1 MQVRSLGQEDPLE
14 MGNYSSG
21 NGNLLQYSCL
31 GDPMD
36 RGAQL
41 TTVHGVAKSWTQLSV
56 WAQRKK
62 QSTRGRE
69 KAGKGGM
76 TSKLSIPGT
85 WPCSS
90 EEPGKEPVSMAFF
103 TQQMHQLQCT
113 AACPLSHP
121 ILLVP
126 YLPRGPEDCQAC
138 MWWSSLGRRSWDV
151 SVWPRAI
158 SGPLEH
164 HKGWLFAWSNS
175 LGNHYRPSSF
185 GAGLEDS
192 VDRGPS
198 TAIKRSP
205 VLLIPPLAPGLWA
218 IITGAGFIQVILG
231 PGARNETA
239 AFVSGK
245 CTMGRELTAY

>member
-1 MQVRSLGQEDPLE
+1 MNQLPPGGWL
-14 MGNYSSG
+14 
-21 NGNLLQYSCL
+21 NGRKEL
-31 GDPMD
+31 D
-36 RGAQL
+36 
-41 TTVHGVAKSWTQLSV
+41 TTEHLST
-56 WAQRKK
+56 KK

-90 EEPGKEPVSMAFF
+90 EEPGEEPVSMAFF

-126 YLPRGPEDCQAC
+126 NLPRGPEDCQAC
-138 MWWSSLGRRSWDV
+138 TWWSSLGRRSWDV

-158 SGPLEH
+158 IGPLEH
-164 HKGWLFAWSNS
+164 HKGWLFAQSNS
-175 LGNHYRPSSF
+175 LGYHYLPSSF

-198 TAIKRSP
+198 TAIKWSP
-205 VLLIPPLAPGLWA
+205 VLLIQPLAPGLWA

-231 PGARNETA
+231 PGARNEMA